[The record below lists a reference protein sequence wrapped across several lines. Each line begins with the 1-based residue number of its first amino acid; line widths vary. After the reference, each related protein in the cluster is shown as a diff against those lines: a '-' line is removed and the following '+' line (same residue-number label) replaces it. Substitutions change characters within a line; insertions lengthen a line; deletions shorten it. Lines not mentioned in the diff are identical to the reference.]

1 MAPCFLYKRREFITL
16 LGGAAACWPLKAR
29 AQQRPQAVIGYLSF
43 APISVGP
50 HFLGAFRKGLGTEGF
65 VDGQNVTL
73 EFRSADG
80 NAERL
85 PELAADLVRR
95 QVAVIAANSPPA
107 ALAAKRATQT
117 IPVVFTSGADPVQI
131 GLVSSLN
138 RPGGNVTGFYFLLP
152 ELVPKR
158 LTLLHELLPQIRRVA
173 VLVNPVNRSDA
184 QPTVQRATA
193 AARAL
198 GLEIEVFNAST
209 GVEIDA
215 VLAAITSWRPDA
227 LFIGPDPLFSVGRAM
242 QPVIAAARQSLPT
255 SGFVRELA
263 EAGCLMSYGPDV
275 ADSYRQAG
283 VYVGRIL
290 KGDKPGDLP
299 VTQPTKY
306 ELVINLKTAKALGL
320 TVPLIMQ
327 MTADEVI
334 E

>member
-1 MAPCFLYKRREFITL
+1 MRRRDLITL
-16 LGGAAACWPLKAR
+16 LGGAAAAWPLTAR

-43 APISVGP
+43 APISLSP
-50 HFLGAFRKGLGTEGF
+50 HFLAAFRKGLGAEGF

-80 NAERL
+80 DAERL

-95 QVAVIAANSPPA
+95 QVAVIAAPTPPA

-131 GLVSSLN
+131 GLVSRLN
-138 RPGGNVTGFYFLLP
+138 RPGGNITGFYFLLP
-152 ELVPKR
+152 ELVAKR
-158 LTLLHELLPQIRRVA
+158 LALLHELLPQTRRVA

-209 GVEIDA
+209 AVEIDA
-215 VLAAITSWRPDA
+215 VLSAITSWRADA
-227 LFIGPDPLFSVGRAM
+227 LFIGPDPLFSAGRAM

-255 SGFVRELA
+255 SGFVRDLA

-275 ADSYRQAG
+275 SDNYRQAG
-283 VYVGRIL
+283 AYVGRIL

-306 ELVINLKTAKALGL
+306 DLVINLKTAKALGVE
-320 TVPLIMQ
+320 VPQTLLAR
-327 MTADEVI
+327 ADEVI